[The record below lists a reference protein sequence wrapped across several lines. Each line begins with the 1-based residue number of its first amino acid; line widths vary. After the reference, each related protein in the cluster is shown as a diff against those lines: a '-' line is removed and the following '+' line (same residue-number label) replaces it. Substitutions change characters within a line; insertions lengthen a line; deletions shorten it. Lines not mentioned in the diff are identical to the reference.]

1 MRGIL
6 NGLLRVA
13 MLGPSLLSL
22 RGLLL
27 KQNEL
32 ELFLSLQYLS
42 LFLTPPS
49 CYGAYIDF
57 EISLGELERTR
68 ALYER
73 LLDRTKHYKVWLSFA
88 KFEASAAQ
96 GQEDTIEHARAV
108 FDRANTYYK
117 ESKPEL
123 KEERANLL
131 EDWLN
136 MEASFGDVSA
146 VQSKLPKKLK
156 KRMPITREDGETEYE
171 EYIDYFFPEESQTM
185 NLKILEAAHKWKK
198 QKVKAG

>member
-1 MRGIL
+1 
-6 NGLLRVA
+6 
-13 MLGPSLLSL
+13 
-22 RGLLL
+22 
-27 KQNEL
+27 
-32 ELFLSLQYLS
+32 
-42 LFLTPPS
+42 
-49 CYGAYIDF
+49 
-57 EISLGELERTR
+57 
-68 ALYER
+68 
-73 LLDRTKHYKVWLSFA
+73 VWLSFA

-198 QKVKAG
+198 QKVDAF